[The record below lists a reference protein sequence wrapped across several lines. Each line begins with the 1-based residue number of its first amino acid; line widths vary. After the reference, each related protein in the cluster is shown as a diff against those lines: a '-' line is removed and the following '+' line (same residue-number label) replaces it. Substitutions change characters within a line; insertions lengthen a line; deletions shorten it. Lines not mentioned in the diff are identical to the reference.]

1 MDAGNLNGSANG
13 HENSDFFRTQNGIS
27 WEGNHVSHEAV
38 MGTYEQKAYEG
49 IAAGRYPSGM
59 EEVIK
64 EYFAS
69 FN

>member
-1 MDAGNLNGSANG
+1 MSGNASD
-13 HENSDFFRTQNGIS
+13 HEDSDYFRTQNGLS

-38 MGTYEQKAYEG
+38 IGSYEKNAYEG

-59 EEVIK
+59 EDVIK
-64 EYFAS
+64 DYFAS